1 MGLTLRGA
9 GGQCAAAT
17 AGFRR
22 REFAGDR
29 CASCGS
35 PCVHAG
41 RSSVR
46 VGRAKSAREP
56 RDVVEPASAP
66 GVWVPLRWIVYDWW
80 REAKKT
86 RSHCH

>member
-41 RSSVR
+41 RS
-46 VGRAKSAREP
+46 
-56 RDVVEPASAP
+56 ASALGEQNRP
-66 GVWVPLRWIVYDWW
+66 GS
-80 REAKKT
+80 RETLSSQQAHQASGC
-86 RSHCH
+86 R